1 MHLYK
6 LIPKKQRHNREWSV
20 GKDYVFFKK
29 LHNVPLCYFEDGIV
43 WVFLDL
49 RIQRQVVDL
58 ISHLE
63 KSNLKFYFT
72 HPEFSNPGEEFE
84 INKIHLHYFRCY
96 ADPKFYKSIKKINF
110 DFIKNLVNF
119 TKEFSDFE
127 TLLLNLK
134 IVQKEVGKK
143 WYDYYSKSK
152 KEIWDYPEEIREE
165 FRTLWREI
173 QINNIL

>member
-1 MHLYK
+1 MDLYK
-6 LIPKKQRHNREWSV
+6 LIPKKQRHNRDWSV

-29 LHNVPLCYFEDGIV
+29 MHNIPVCYFEDDTV

-49 RIQRQVVDL
+49 RIQRQIVEL
-58 ISHLE
+58 IDHLQN
-63 KSNLKFYFT
+63 STLKLYFT
-72 HPEFSNPGEEFE
+72 HPEFSNPGEVFD
-84 INKIHLHYFRCY
+84 IKKIPLHYFRCY
-96 ADPKFYKSIKKINF
+96 ADPKFHKSINKIEF

-127 TLLLNLK
+127 TLHANFK
-134 IVQKEVGKK
+134 IVHKEVSKK
-143 WYDYYSKSK
+143 WYDYFSK
-152 KEIWDYPEEIREE
+152 KDIWDYPEEIRED